1 MFLYWVENKRDFYQ
15 ICFCILWNEKSIVLH
30 KSLNVM
36 DNIWEFSNINPMLD
50 VEVNPIWSGYIVL
63 SVPGH

>member
-1 MFLYWVENKRDFYQ
+1 M
-15 ICFCILWNEKSIVLH
+15 
-30 KSLNVM
+30 M